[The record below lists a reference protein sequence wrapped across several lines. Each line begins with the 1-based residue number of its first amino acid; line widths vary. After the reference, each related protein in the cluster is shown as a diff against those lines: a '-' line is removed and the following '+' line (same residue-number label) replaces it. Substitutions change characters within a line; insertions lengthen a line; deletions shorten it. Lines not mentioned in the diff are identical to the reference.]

1 MLTHLHKV
9 AFLVLK
15 TVRLGRHIKPSVLG
29 LVSVKSK
36 ATPQDCS
43 THDNVL
49 AEGFWPDK
57 KEGLLLGQQKPE
69 REILF
74 TRRVSSL
81 RQVSVYYIKSQPMQA
96 RAPSSWSILI
106 AYIHSKTLPC

>member
-15 TVRLGRHIKPSVLG
+15 TARLGRHIKPSVWG

-49 AEGFWPDK
+49 AEGLWPDK
-57 KEGLLLGQQKPE
+57 KKDCYWVNRNLKENFCLLE
-69 REILF
+69 E
-74 TRRVSSL
+74 
-81 RQVSVYYIKSQPMQA
+81 
-96 RAPSSWSILI
+96 
-106 AYIHSKTLPC
+106 